1 MSIKTQGSM
10 LYTIDP
16 ANDSVLIVGCVTSID
31 GIDTTLDQL
40 ETTCLESPARTYVAG
55 LATPGAATFT
65 INFDPADASHVRL
78 HELKVAGT
86 TLEWA
91 IGFSDG
97 TAPPT
102 VDSNA
107 NLTLPATRSWISF
120 DGFMNSYPFS
130 FALNAVVTSTV
141 GIQISGEPVVT
152 PKTP

>member
-1 MSIKTQGSM
+1 MAIKTQGTM

-16 ANDSVLIVGCVTSID
+16 ANDAVLVVGCVINID
-31 GIDTTLDQL
+31 GIDTTLEQL
-40 ETTCLESPARTYVAG
+40 ETTCLESPARTYIAG
-55 LATPGAATFT
+55 LATPGAASFQ

-91 IGFSDG
+91 VGFSDG
-97 TAPPT
+97 TATPT

-107 NLTLPATRSWISF
+107 NFNLPTTRSWINF
-120 DGFMNSYPFS
+120 DGFMNSYPFT

-141 GIQISGEPVVT
+141 GIQISGEPIIRKKV
-152 PKTP
+152 